1 MWKNF
6 VKKIEN
12 CEVKWRDFNC
22 RTVFRKIE
30 CLAFIPTSSVINGFK
45 LIRDTASSYFHSFL
59 DDYFEKYY
67 IGSEV
72 DVDVNGKNIKKRKVP
87 SFPISLWSVYDRLIK
102 NLPKTNNSIESWH
115 KQFASS
121 FKNHPLVD
129 SLIMKFRT
137 EQKETEKLFTQI
149 TIDGKHERNK
159 NYIKKMSAP
168 FHQANHHLL
177 VNHHSSLLL
186 NFEQICQSK
195 DIQAKL

>member
-1 MWKNF
+1 MRYSLLPNNEQKTYERMFKLIKSELTRDPATLSVDYEKATINAAQKVFPNCRVEGCLFHFAQSMWKNF

-12 CEVKWRDFNC
+12 CEVKWRNFNC

-115 KQFASS
+115 K
-121 FKNHPLVD
+121 
-129 SLIMKFRT
+129 
-137 EQKETEKLFTQI
+137 
-149 TIDGKHERNK
+149 
-159 NYIKKMSAP
+159 
-168 FHQANHHLL
+168 
-177 VNHHSSLLL
+177 
-186 NFEQICQSK
+186 
-195 DIQAKL
+195 